1 MSLEHAIEFALF
13 CLLAGLG
20 VGYGCRGLWNR
31 LLHKLRGPVYANL
44 ADVRARLQN
53 LYNSAETDAGKLKAE
68 VQNVITFVEKL
79 LPLK

>member
-1 MSLEHAIEFALF
+1 MSLEHALEFALF

-31 LLHKLRGPVYANL
+31 LLHKLRGPVYSHL
-44 ADVRARLQN
+44 ADVKTRLEQ
-53 LYNSAETDAGKLKAE
+53 LYNSAETDAAKVKAE
-68 VQNVITFVEKL
+68 AQKVAAYIEKL